1 MVPNQRKKEKA
12 RLSGETRGIR
22 WRDFYS
28 HFITELGRP
37 SVKSIIQQLKVL
49 SYGED
54 PSISTTG
61 EA

>member
-1 MVPNQRKKEKA
+1 MVLKRKTEE
-12 RLSGETRGIR
+12 SDDSYGENEGNR